1 MIAFRAATRDDRS
14 LALVLALAAASGAAL
29 VPFVARF
36 APLAPGCVFHALT
49 GVPCPG
55 CGTTRAVLA
64 LAHGD
69 VLAALGW
76 NPLAAATLLA
86 GGAACALAP
95 LWLALRGPVPV
106 LPRQL
111 PVAARVALVLA
122 VAANWA
128 WLITTRV

>member
-29 VPFVARF
+29 LPFVPRF
-36 APLAPGCVFHALT
+36 TGLAPGCVFHALT

-64 LAHGD
+64 LARGD
-69 VLAALGW
+69 VPAALAW
-76 NPLAAATLLA
+76 NPLAAATLLV
-86 GGAACALAP
+86 GGAACVLAP

-106 LPRQL
+106 FPRQL
-111 PVAARVALVLA
+111 PVPARVALVLA
-122 VAANWA
+122 IAANWA

>member
-29 VPFVARF
+29 VPFAPLFAR
-36 APLAPGCVFHALT
+36 LAPGCVFHALT
-49 GVPCPG
+49 GVPCPA

-64 LAHGD
+64 LARGD
-69 VLAALGW
+69 LFAALSW
-76 NPLAAATLLA
+76 NPLAAAALLA

-106 LPRQL
+106 LPREL
-111 PVAARVALVLA
+111 PMPVRVALVLA
-122 VAANWA
+122 VVANWA